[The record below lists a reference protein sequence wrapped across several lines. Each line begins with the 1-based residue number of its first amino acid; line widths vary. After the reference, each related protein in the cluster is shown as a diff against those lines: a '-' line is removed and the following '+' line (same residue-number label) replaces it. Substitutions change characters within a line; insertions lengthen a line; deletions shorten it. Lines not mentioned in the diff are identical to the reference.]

1 MSALTTANF
10 NHLMSAVNNSGG
22 YKRDITNL
30 MAFTSAGLVL
40 SSATNPRTI
49 VTPDEL
55 QFVAWLPAQ
64 VGVALIPI
72 VIPGDYSSVDDVLL
86 FRFIAS
92 TDSDIDS
99 PTIGFSAFGAN
110 PGSAGEPLKPIA
122 PSAPINGQNRAEYEV
137 SLSGNALKPGATIT
151 LSVTPSAHPNDVIA
165 LWGAVVR
172 YKSVT
177 ALSDSRQR

>member
-30 MAFTSAGLVL
+30 MAFTSTGLVL
-40 SSATNPRTI
+40 SGGTNPRRA
-49 VTPDEL
+49 VLDDEL
-55 QFVAWLPAQ
+55 EFVAWANAQ

-92 TDSDIDS
+92 TDGVTDS

-110 PGSAGEPLKPIA
+110 PGSAADLLKPIA
-122 PSAPINGQNRAEYEV
+122 PSAPINGPNRAEYEV

-151 LSVTPSAHPNDVIA
+151 LSVTPSAHPNDIIA
-165 LWGAVVR
+165 LSGAVVR